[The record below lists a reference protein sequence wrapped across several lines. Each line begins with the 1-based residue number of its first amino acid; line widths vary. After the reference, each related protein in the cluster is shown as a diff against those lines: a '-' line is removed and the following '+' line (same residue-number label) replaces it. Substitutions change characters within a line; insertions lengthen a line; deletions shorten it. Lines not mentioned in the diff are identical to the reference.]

1 MSELL
6 EKARSY
12 EAKKIAATDKE
23 SKPLFHISAP
33 AGWINDPNGFSVYN
47 GKIHLFYQYYPY
59 LREWGPMHWGHAVST
74 DLLHWEHKE
83 IALYPDELGY
93 IFSGS
98 CVLDVDNVSGFG
110 SRENP
115 PLIAIYTNH
124 APDNGQQQQ
133 SIAYSLDY
141 EHFIKYEG
149 NPVIPNTQEKDFRD
163 PKVFVNRKQQGY
175 TMALAA
181 GKRILFYHTMDFKKW
196 ELTGSFEP
204 GKDNNGVA
212 GICECPDC
220 FQVETAQGRKWILS
234 ISMIALKE
242 SGEEDHVMQYYVGE
256 FDGRTFQAEQKA
268 HTLDYGTD
276 NYAAVTFQNAKD
288 AILLGWADSWEY
300 VYKVPAQDYRGTMTL
315 ARKLTLQQIENQYYL
330 CQKPVGIEAFPVV
343 DTPEPDGI
351 WRMHICYDQAYQ
363 LSWQTQDGAKIELL
377 INDTSVITK
386 RTHPQETEAAL
397 VCSAPRLIAGEA
409 QMDIV
414 ADGNLIEIYA
424 ENGLVSMTVKLW

>member
-1 MSELL
+1 
-6 EKARSY
+6 
-12 EAKKIAATDKE
+12 
-23 SKPLFHISAP
+23 
-33 AGWINDPNGFSVYN
+33 
-47 GKIHLFYQYYPY
+47 
-59 LREWGPMHWGHAVST
+59 
-74 DLLHWEHKE
+74 
-83 IALYPDELGY
+83 
-93 IFSGS
+93 
-98 CVLDVDNVSGFG
+98 
-110 SRENP
+110 
-115 PLIAIYTNH
+115 
-124 APDNGQQQQ
+124 
-133 SIAYSLDY
+133 
-141 EHFIKYEG
+141 
-149 NPVIPNTQEKDFRD
+149 
-163 PKVFVNRKQQGY
+163 
-175 TMALAA
+175 MALAA

-234 ISMIALKE
+234 ISMVALKE

-268 HTLDYGTD
+268 HILDYGTD

-288 AILLGWADSWEY
+288 AIFLGWADSWDY

-343 DTPEPDGI
+343 DIPKPDGI
-351 WRMHICYDQAYQ
+351 WRMHICYDRAYQ
-363 LSWQTQDGAKIELL
+363 LSWQTKDGAGIELL